1 MRSLRAILLLV
12 ALAALPLLLG
22 ACASAD
28 VESDLPWNATQ
39 PWETT
44 PAGMGAFNSY

>member
-1 MRSLRAILLLV
+1 MRFFRVVLLFA
-12 ALAALPLLLG
+12 ALASLPLLG

>member
-1 MRSLRAILLLV
+1 MSLRAVILLAC
-12 ALAALPLLLG
+12 ALAAAALCG

-44 PAGMGAFNSY
+44 PAGMGVFNSY

>member
-1 MRSLRAILLLV
+1 MKRFGTVALLLAC
-12 ALAALPLLLG
+12 ALAAALCG

-44 PAGMGAFNSY
+44 PAGMGVFNSY

>member
-1 MRSLRAILLLV
+1 MSLRAVILLAC
-12 ALAALPLLLG
+12 ALACAALCG

-28 VESDLPWNATQ
+28 AESDLPWNATQ

-44 PAGMGAFNSY
+44 PAGMGVFNNY

>member
-1 MRSLRAILLLV
+1 MKTLRIIGILLAACAV
-12 ALAALPLLLG
+12 AALCG

-28 VESDLPWNATQ
+28 VESDLPWNSTQ

>member
-1 MRSLRAILLLV
+1 MRFLRLSLL
-12 ALAALPLLLG
+12 LAALASLPLLG

-28 VESDLPWNATQ
+28 VESDLPWNAAQ

-44 PAGMGAFNSY
+44 PAGMGVFNSY

>member
-1 MRSLRAILLLV
+1 MRFLRIAWILA
-12 ALAALPLLLG
+12 ALAALPLLG

-44 PAGMGAFNSY
+44 PAGMGTFNSY

>member
-1 MRSLRAILLLV
+1 MKTLRTIGFL
-12 ALAALPLLLG
+12 LAACAVAALCG

-28 VESDLPWNATQ
+28 VESDLPWNSTQ

-44 PAGMGAFNSY
+44 PAGMGAFNSP